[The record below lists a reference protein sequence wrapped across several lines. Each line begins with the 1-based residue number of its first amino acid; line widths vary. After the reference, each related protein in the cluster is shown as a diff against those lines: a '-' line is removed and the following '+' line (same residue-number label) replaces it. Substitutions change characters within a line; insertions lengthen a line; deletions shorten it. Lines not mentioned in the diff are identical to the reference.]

1 MEKLI
6 VYGSQYGTT
15 KRYAE
20 KFSEMTGV
28 PCLSYENVKTLS
40 GYGLVIHFGGLY
52 AGGVKGLKATVK
64 ALQENT
70 KLIIVTVGLA
80 DVTDEENRN
89 NIKKSILYRM
99 WPALCEREVAK
110 QLARDFN
117 LTL

>member
-20 KFSEMTGV
+20 KFSEITGL

-89 NIKKSILYRM
+89 NIKK
-99 WPALCEREVAK
+99 
-110 QLARDFN
+110 
-117 LTL
+117 